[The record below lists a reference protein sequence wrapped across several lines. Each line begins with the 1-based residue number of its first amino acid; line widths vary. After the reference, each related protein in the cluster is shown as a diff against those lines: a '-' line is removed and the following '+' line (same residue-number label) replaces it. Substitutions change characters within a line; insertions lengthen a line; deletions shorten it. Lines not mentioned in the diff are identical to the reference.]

1 VQVRVSD
8 AAGNHGTAY
17 SAGYTLD
24 NTAPTLAITTSKA
37 VLNSADAPLI
47 TFTFSEAPVGFSG
60 ASVSV
65 SGGVLSGF
73 SATANPLV
81 YTAVFTPTAG
91 QAAGVAIS
99 VAAGAY
105 TDTAGNNGVAAAAPA
120 ISYAT
125 VAPGVAILSD
135 VSTLKAGD
143 TANITFKFSGA
154 PVGFAI
160 GDVTVGGGTLSGLSA
175 TADPLVYTAVFTPS
189 SGVAAGGGT
198 ISVAN
203 GSFTDVA
210 SNAGVGGSMSAI
222 SIDTLAPTLSITS
235 SAASLNSSGTALITF
250 TFSEPPAA
258 FSLGDIS
265 ATNGTLSNLVQSA
278 NPLVYT
284 AVFTPAANVAA
295 ATAVVTVAAG
305 AYADVAGNSG
315 AAGNSPG
322 ISIDTLAPGLA
333 GGSLLFSSDTGSSN
347 SDLITRTAAQTM
359 AGTLSG
365 GVLAAGDVVEVSLNN
380 GSGGAPPPPP
390 QAATR
395 GPCRPDPERQRH
407 GAGARQRQQRQ
418 PWRGYQLRLHA
429 GQQRSHGGH
438 QQRQQHAQSR
448 AERHH
453 QLHLQR
459 SAVRLHHR
467 RSDRQRRQ
475 PERLHRHRQSAGV
488 HGGADADA
496 GRHWQRQCHAG
507 QQPVH
512 RHCRQQRQRRR
523 ARRVSASTRWRP
535 PCPSPAAPVRS
546 RWARRRC

>member
-81 YTAVFTPTAG
+81 YTAVLTAG
-91 QAAGVAIS
+91 RGRVAAVS

-143 TANITFKFSGA
+143 TANITFKFSSA

-395 GPCRPDPERQRH
+395 GPCPARP
-407 GAGARQRQQRQ
+407 
-418 PWRGYQLRLHA
+418 
-429 GQQRSHGGH
+429 
-438 QQRQQHAQSR
+438 
-448 AERHH
+448 
-453 QLHLQR
+453 
-459 SAVRLHHR
+459 
-467 RSDRQRRQ
+467 
-475 PERLHRHRQSAGV
+475 
-488 HGGADADA
+488 
-496 GRHWQRQCHAG
+496 
-507 QQPVH
+507 
-512 RHCRQQRQRRR
+512 
-523 ARRVSASTRWRP
+523 
-535 PCPSPAAPVRS
+535 
-546 RWARRRC
+546 